1 MRSQDEINSV
11 LASRGLNT
19 VRFQAFLFEARELDS
34 PFHDQVARLETAAK
48 GELDKVLTDVE
59 LAYKV
64 WMSHD

>member
-1 MRSQDEINSV
+1 MRSQDDIKMR

-19 VRFQAFLFEARELDS
+19 VRFQAFIFEARELDS

-48 GELDKVLTDVE
+48 EELDKVLTGVE
-59 LAYKV
+59 LAYKA